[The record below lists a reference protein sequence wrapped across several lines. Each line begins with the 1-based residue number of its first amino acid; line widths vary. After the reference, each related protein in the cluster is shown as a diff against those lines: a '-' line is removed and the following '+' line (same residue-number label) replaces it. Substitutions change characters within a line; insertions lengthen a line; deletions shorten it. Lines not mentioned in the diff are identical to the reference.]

1 MNKHK
6 FIKVVAFNLNNVIYR
21 GVRSKLKLGGGGAL
35 AFRGEKIV
43 K

>member
-21 GVRSKLKLGGGGAL
+21 GVRSKLKLGGGAL